1 MYASVRVQCEC
12 LFACFYCKKILL
24 LWLAVQSVRAETHSE
39 GVNDSV
45 ARSSWEGFSV
55 YNPSLLL
62 FTLTA
67 PLSTSVLSPNHKPL
81 TMAQQPIR
89 YETQPLYSVKTL
101 FWCYGII
108 VNSLSIWTCVSLTLP
123 CFVCHLS
130 LPLKQCLDIV

>member
-1 MYASVRVQCEC
+1 MYEHVLEEIQHSYFFPQRFILKLKNALKCTHLKSLNMYASVRVQCEC

-67 PLSTSVLSPNHKPL
+67 PLSTSVQTTNLSRWLNNQSGMKHNH
-81 TMAQQPIR
+81 
-89 YETQPLYSVKTL
+89 LYSVKTL
-101 FWCYGII
+101 LVLRY
-108 VNSLSIWTCVSLTLP
+108 
-123 CFVCHLS
+123 
-130 LPLKQCLDIV
+130 